1 MSQIFSF
8 EGITPIVHPSAY
20 VHPSAVLIGDVLIGP
35 GCYVGANAVFR
46 GDFGRIELR
55 DEANF
60 QDNCVA
66 HSLPDFD
73 CIMDTRSQI
82 GHGAVIHGCYI
93 GCGALIGMNSVIL
106 DKAKV
111 GEESIVAALAMVKVQ
126 ADIPARVLVAGTPAK
141 LIREL
146 GEKDLHWSRL
156 NGESYV
162 ELARRSLAG
171 LTPATALTHVPEQ
184 RPRVPWPSL
193 GFPHL
198 HESKL

>member
-1 MSQIFSF
+1 MTQVFSF
-8 EGITPIVHPSAY
+8 EGITPIVHPNAY

-66 HSLPDFD
+66 HSIPDFD
-73 CIMDTRSQI
+73 CIMEPRSQI
-82 GHGAVIHGCYI
+82 GHGAVIHGSYV
-93 GCGALIGMNSVIL
+93 GRGALIGMNCVVL
-106 DKAKV
+106 DKAKI

-126 ADIPARVLVAGTPAK
+126 ADIPTRVLVAGTPAK
-141 LIREL
+141 LIRAL
-146 GEKDLHWSRL
+146 TEKDIHWSRL

-162 ELARRSLAG
+162 ELAKRSLLG
-171 LTPATALTHVPEQ
+171 LKPASALTEMPPL
-184 RPRVPWPSL
+184 RPRISWASL
-193 GFPHL
+193 GFPQ
-198 HESKL
+198 

>member
-8 EGITPIVHPSAY
+8 EGITPIIHPSAY

-66 HSLPDFD
+66 HSIPDFD

-93 GCGALIGMNSVIL
+93 GRGALIGMNSVIL

-126 ADIPARVLVAGTPAK
+126 ADIPSRVMVAGTPAK
-141 LIREL
+141 MIREL

-162 ELARRSLAG
+162 ELTRRSLAG
-171 LTPATALTHVPEQ
+171 LKPATALSAAPEH

-193 GFPHL
+193 GFPQL
-198 HESKL
+198 VESKL

>member
-1 MSQIFSF
+1 MTQVFSF

-66 HSLPDFD
+66 HSIPDFD
-73 CIMDTRSQI
+73 CIMEPRSQV
-82 GHGAVIHGCYI
+82 GHGAVIHGCFV
-93 GCGALIGMNSVIL
+93 GRGALIGMNCVVL
-106 DKAKV
+106 DKAKI

-141 LIREL
+141 LIRAL
-146 GEKDLHWSRL
+146 TEKDIHWSRL

-162 ELARRSLAG
+162 ELAKRSLIG
-171 LTPATALTHVPEQ
+171 LKPASALTEVPPQ
-184 RPRVPWPSL
+184 RPRVSWTSL
-193 GFPHL
+193 GFPQ
-198 HESKL
+198 

>member
-1 MSQIFSF
+1 MTQIFSF

-66 HSLPDFD
+66 HSIPDFD
-73 CIMDTRSQI
+73 CIMEPRSQI

-93 GCGALIGMNSVIL
+93 GRGTLIGMNCVIL
-106 DKAKV
+106 DKARI
-111 GEESIVAALAMVKVQ
+111 GEESIIAALGMVKLQ
-126 ADIPARVLVAGTPAK
+126 ADIPARVLAAGTPAK
-141 LIREL
+141 VIREL
-146 GEKDLHWSRL
+146 SEKDIHWSRM
-156 NGESYV
+156 NAESYV
-162 ELARRSLAG
+162 ELARRSLLGTQAV
-171 LTPATALTHVPEQ
+171 TALTEVPKV
-184 RPRVPWPSL
+184 RPRVSWATL
-193 GFPHL
+193 GFPQ
-198 HESKL
+198 